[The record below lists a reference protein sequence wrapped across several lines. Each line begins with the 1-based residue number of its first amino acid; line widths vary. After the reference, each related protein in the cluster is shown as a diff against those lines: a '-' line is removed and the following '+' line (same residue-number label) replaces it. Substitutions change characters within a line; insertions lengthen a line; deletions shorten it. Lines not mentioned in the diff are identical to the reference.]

1 MKTHIILLI
10 LLAGMVAPL
19 KGQVFDPDNLE
30 GRERIATFK
39 VGFLT
44 RKMDLTRKEA
54 QVFWPVYYEY
64 EAKKDKIT
72 EAKEKALQKVKEDE
86 SFKEFLKIE
95 FQLEQAKLESKSE
108 FYGKL
113 FEILPEHKVKAY
125 YQAEREFKR
134 KLLKIISERRR
145 K

>member
-44 RKMDLTRKEA
+44 KKMDLTRKEA

-64 EAKKDKIT
+64 ESRRDKIA
-72 EAKEKALQKVKEDE
+72 EEKEKALQKVKEDE
-86 SFKEFLKIE
+86 SFKEFLKTE
-95 FQLEQAKLESKSE
+95 FQLEQAKLESKGE

-113 FEILPEHKVKAY
+113 FKILPEHKVKAY

>member
-1 MKTHIILLI
+1 MKTPIILLI
-10 LLAGMVAPL
+10 LLAGMIAPL

-30 GRERIATFK
+30 ERERIATFK

-44 RKMDLTRKEA
+44 KKMDLTRKEA
-54 QVFWPVYYEY
+54 QMFWPVYYEY
-64 EAKKDKIT
+64 ESRRDIIA
-72 EAKEKALQKVKEDE
+72 EEKEKALQKVKEDE
-86 SFKEFLKIE
+86 SFKEFLKTE
-95 FQLEQAKLESKSE
+95 FQLEQAKLESKGE

>member
-1 MKTHIILLI
+1 MKAQIILLI

-44 RKMDLTRKEA
+44 KKMDLTRKEA

-64 EAKKDKIT
+64 ESRKDKIA
-72 EAKEKALQKVKEDE
+72 EEKEKALQKVKEDE
-86 SFKEFLKIE
+86 SFKEFLKTE
-95 FQLEQAKLESKSE
+95 FQLEQAKLESKGE

>member
-10 LLAGMVAPL
+10 LLAGMIAPL

-44 RKMDLTRKEA
+44 KKMDLTRKEA

-64 EAKKDKIT
+64 ESRRDKIA
-72 EAKEKALQKVKEDE
+72 EEKEKALQKVKEDE
-86 SFKEFLKIE
+86 SFKAFLKTE
-95 FQLEQAKLESKSE
+95 FQLEQAKLESKGE

>member
-1 MKTHIILLI
+1 MKTHILLLI
-10 LLAGMVAPL
+10 IFIGMSAPI
-19 KGQVFDPDNLE
+19 KGQVFDTDDLE

-44 RKMDLTRKEA
+44 KKMNLTRKEA
-54 QVFWPVYYEY
+54 QVFWPVYYQY
-64 EAKKDKIT
+64 ESRKD
-72 EAKEKALQKVKEDE
+72 ELAEEKEKALEKVKEND
-86 SFKEFLKIE
+86 SFKEFLNTE
-95 FQLEQAKLESKSE
+95 FQVEQAKIEIKGE

-125 YQAEREFKR
+125 YHAEREFKR
-134 KLLKIISERRR
+134 KLLKIISERRQ